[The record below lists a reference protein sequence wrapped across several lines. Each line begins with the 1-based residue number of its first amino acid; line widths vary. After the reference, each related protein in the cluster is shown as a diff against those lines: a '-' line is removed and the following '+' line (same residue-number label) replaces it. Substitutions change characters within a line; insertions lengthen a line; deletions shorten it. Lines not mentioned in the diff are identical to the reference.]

1 MEENNQIEIAHFL
14 WRFLGTTTNNMILPD
29 PELMNHAPYNN
40 IINELDNL
48 QIDVPTNI
56 DKQVF
61 LSIQYNVLYTK
72 DAKLRQ
78 DLFNFGNTI
87 RHLQHYYFHSKIIGL
102 AKLLG
107 KLLTRIW
114 WIYHLSSPI
123 LQ

>member
-1 MEENNQIEIAHFL
+1 
-14 WRFLGTTTNNMILPD
+14 MILPD

-72 DAKLRQ
+72 NAKLRQ